1 MSWGQKNRGKRPGSK
16 DRWAKDWGIFSKSR
30 KHDLFIVMGDECL
43 GDKRPG
49 AKGQEVKDWWA
60 KDWRTFSKSRKH
72 YLFIVM
78 GDECLGGGD
87 RGQKIG
93 GQRTGGQKTGGHFQ
107 SRENMIFS

>member
-1 MSWGQKNRGKRPGSK
+1 
-16 DRWAKDWGIFSKSR
+16 
-30 KHDLFIVMGDECL
+30 MGTGECL

-78 GDECLGGGD
+78 GDECLGGGA
-87 RGQKIG
+87 G
-93 GQRTGGQKTGGHFQ
+93 GKRSGGKGPVGKRLGDIFKVEKT
-107 SRENMIFS
+107 